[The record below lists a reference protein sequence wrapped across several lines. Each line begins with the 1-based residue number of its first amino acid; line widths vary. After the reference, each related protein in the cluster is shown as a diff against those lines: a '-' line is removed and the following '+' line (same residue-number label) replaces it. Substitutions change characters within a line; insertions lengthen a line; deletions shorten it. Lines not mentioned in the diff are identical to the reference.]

1 MTQRPN
7 HSLKLSDNGV
17 AHTFTLTRSDF
28 SSFQK
33 EVGKLIRKRLPR
45 GWGFLLQ
52 VFVWLFIGLAVSTYF
67 RLYENAFEYR
77 RSVALTGG
85 LIVAAAAAFAFGQAL
100 SARAVQRHLLL
111 ENGSLLSPQTLTLE
125 EDGLALST
133 SNGLGASRFGWAAF
147 IGRTE
152 DARNLYL
159 FLDAS
164 YALIIPKS
172 VVAGAGEDLIRRHV
186 GEL

>member
-1 MTQRPN
+1 M
-7 HSLKLSDNGV
+7 V
-17 AHTFTLTRSDF
+17 HTFTLTRSDF

-33 EVGKLIRKRLPR
+33 EVGKLVRKRLPR
-45 GWGFLLQ
+45 GLGFFLQ

-77 RSVALTGG
+77 RSVALVGG
-85 LIVAAAAAFAFGQAL
+85 LVVAAAAAFVFGQAL

-111 ENGSLLSPQTLTLE
+111 DNGSLLSPQTIAFE
-125 EDGLALST
+125 EDGLDLTT
-133 SNGLGASRFGWAAF
+133 SNGLGSSKFAWAAF
-147 IGRTE
+147 TGRTE

-164 YALIIPKS
+164 YALIIPKN
-172 VVAGAGEDLIRRHV
+172 VVAGACEELIRRHIV
-186 GEL
+186 EL

>member
-1 MTQRPN
+1 VPVN
-7 HSLKLSDNGV
+7 SDVRAHV
-17 AHTFTLTRSDF
+17 AHTFTLSRSDF

-33 EVGKLIRKRLPR
+33 EVGKLVRKRLPR
-45 GWGFLLQ
+45 GRSFLLQ
-52 VFVWLFIGLAVSTYF
+52 VFVWLFVGLAVSTYF

-77 RSVALTGG
+77 RAVALTGG
-85 LIVAAAAAFAFGQAL
+85 FIVAAAAAFVFGQAV
-100 SARAVQRHLLL
+100 SARVVQRHLLL
-111 ENGSLLSPQTLTLE
+111 ENGSLLAPQTLTLDE
-125 EDGLALST
+125 NGLALST
-133 SNGLGASRFGWAAF
+133 LNGLSSSHYAWAAF

-164 YALIIPKS
+164 YALIIPKN
-172 VVAGAGEDLIRRHV
+172 VVAGAGEEVIRRQV